1 MAAGEEDETERVR
14 RPSSKKT
21 AKKPAKKT
29 AGKPAGKPAGK
40 TVKKTAGRVGG
51 GRDDGPGSGSETPRT
66 GRAVSAPRAMRYA
79 AEQLKELLG
88 RAPES
93 VSAVKPTEDG
103 WQAEVE
109 VLELERVPGTT
120 SVMATYRVML
130 DKEGE
135 LVAYERTRRYTRGQ
149 IDRR

>member
-1 MAAGEEDETERVR
+1 MATGEEDETERVR
-14 RPSSKKT
+14 RPSGKKT
-21 AKKPAKKT
+21 AK
-29 AGKPAGKPAGK
+29 K
-40 TVKKTAGRVGG
+40 TVKKTARSA
-51 GRDDGPGSGSETPRT
+51 GSVRAGHRGSESDGEPPRA
-66 GRAVSAPRAMRYA
+66 GRHVSASRAMRYA
-79 AEQLKELLG
+79 ADQLKELLG

-93 VSAVKPTEDG
+93 VSAVQPTEDG
-103 WQAEVE
+103 WQADVE

>member
-1 MAAGEEDETERVR
+1 MATGEEDDTERVR

-21 AKKPAKKT
+21 AKKTVRKSSRT
-29 AGKPAGKPAGK
+29 EAGS
-40 TVKKTAGRVGG
+40 R
-51 GRDDGPGSGSETPRT
+51 GSGTE
-66 GRAVSAPRAMRYA
+66 RAARRVSAPRAMRNA
-79 AEQLKELLG
+79 SEQLEELLG

-93 VSAVKPTEDG
+93 VSAVQPTEDG
-103 WQAEVE
+103 WQADVE

-120 SVMATYRVML
+120 SVMATYRVTL
-130 DKEGE
+130 DEEGE

>member
-1 MAAGEEDETERVR
+1 MATGEEDETERVR
-14 RPSSKKT
+14 RPSGKKT
-21 AKKPAKKT
+21 AK
-29 AGKPAGKPAGK
+29 K
-40 TVKKTAGRVGG
+40 TVKKTARSAGSVRAGHRESESDSEPPRAGR
-51 GRDDGPGSGSETPRT
+51 R
-66 GRAVSAPRAMRYA
+66 VSAPRAMRYA
-79 AEQLKELLG
+79 ADQLKELLG

-93 VSAVKPTEDG
+93 VSAVQPTEDG
-103 WQAEVE
+103 WQADVE

-120 SVMATYRVML
+120 SVMATYRVVL